1 MGSGRFPPDPLVFIE
16 SFYQVRRL
24 CQEIKGSLGVLLVLL
39 LAGCDS
45 TDLGPSGDASR
56 AGGELIV
63 SAAVSL
69 KDAFNEIGRLYE
81 SRNRIKVRFNFG
93 ASGVLQKQIE
103 SAAPVDV
110 FASAG
115 ARQMDELAARGLIDQ
130 ASRKDFVRNVLV
142 LVVPADSSAGIN
154 SFSDLSNPQ
163 ISKIAAGN
171 PKTVPAGQYT
181 EQALTGMNLLPQ
193 LQPKLVLAEDVRQV
207 LDYVVRGEVQAG
219 VVYASDALSAGDK
232 VKVAA
237 RAPEDSHDPIW
248 YPIAV
253 VQESRQRGAA
263 QKFVDL
269 VVSSDGQNI
278 LTKYGF
284 MGVE

>member
-1 MGSGRFPPDPLVFIE
+1 MTLVFTE
-16 SFYQVRRL
+16 SVYQVRRL
-24 CQEIKGSLGVLLVLL
+24 CQEINGLLGVLLVLL

-45 TDLGPSGDASR
+45 TNHAPPGDAPR

-63 SAAVSL
+63 SAAASL

-81 SRNRIKVRFNFG
+81 SRNPTKVRFNFG

-103 SAAPVDV
+103 SAAPADV

-142 LVVPADSSAGIN
+142 LVVPADSSAGIR

-163 ISKIAAGN
+163 VSKVAAGN

-181 EQALTGMNLLPQ
+181 EQALTRMNLLPQ
-193 LQPKLVLAEDVRQV
+193 LRPKLVLAEDVRQV

-219 VVYASDALSAGDK
+219 VVYASDAFSAGGK
-232 VKVAA
+232 VRVAA
-237 RAPEDSHDPIW
+237 RAPEDSHDPIL

-253 VQESRQRGAA
+253 VKESRQREAA

-269 VVSSDGQNI
+269 VVSSEGQNI
-278 LTKYGF
+278 LTRYGF
-284 MGVE
+284 IGVE